1 MTFQVQVLPA
11 AVREIRKLPPEAK
24 RRVQAA
30 IELLAEHP
38 RPPAAKKLTA
48 RPEWRVRTGDYRVL
62 YRIEDDILTIII
74 VVRAGHRREIYER

>member
-11 AVREIRKLPPEAK
+11 AVREIRKLPSEAK

-30 IELLAEHP
+30 IELLAENP

-62 YRIEDDILTIII
+62 YRIEDDILTVV
-74 VVRAGHRREIYER
+74 VVRAGHRREI